1 MKQTIGTYFESE
13 SAHCFYFLNT
23 SFVFYKTSTYLFI
36 LWKIGCTCITEIMKK
51 KFFYFFKFTI
61 FLPINAL
68 NDIHL
73 MFKIVRNKKKITVLN
88 CFKSSYDTHLRLY
101 NHVHV
106 KWRREMRYNYTYSP
120 SEPHLSADDSCCVI
134 VPEVVAHRAPRDI
147 ILWDLYTSFGFR

>member
-1 MKQTIGTYFESE
+1 MNLFWIRKRSLLLFFKHFLRLLQDIYIS
-13 SAHCFYFLNT
+13 FYSMENCM
-23 SFVFYKTSTYLFI
+23 YMYH
-36 LWKIGCTCITEIMKK
+36 GNYKK
-51 KFFYFFKFTI
+51 KFFYFFKLTI

-73 MFKIVRNKKKITVLN
+73 MFKIVMNKKKITVLN

-106 KWRREMRYNYTYSP
+106 KWRREMGYNYTYSP

-147 ILWDLYTSFGFR
+147 VLWDLYTSFGFR